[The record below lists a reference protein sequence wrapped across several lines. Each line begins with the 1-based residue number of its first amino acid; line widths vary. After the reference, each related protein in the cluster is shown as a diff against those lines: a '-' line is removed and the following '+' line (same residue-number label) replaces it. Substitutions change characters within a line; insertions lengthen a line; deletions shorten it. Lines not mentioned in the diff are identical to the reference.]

1 MLDWENSDKD
11 PSYAL
16 LPYVFLHYEWE
27 NGGNKI
33 QPHNYKSNIIVKVM
47 GVSTLTLYVYNIQ
60 ENLNRLIFFSL
71 CMTKITKENLEN
83 TKKTKL

>member
-27 NGGNKI
+27 NCGNKI
-33 QPHNYKSNIIVKVM
+33 QPHNYKSNIIVKAM
-47 GVSTLTLYVYNIQ
+47 GVSTLTLYVYNIE
-60 ENLNRLIFFSL
+60 ENLNRLIFSP
-71 CMTKITKENLEN
+71 CAENTKEHLEN